1 MEDILFAIAVGGYL
15 VVGFAWP
22 TLRVWRRYDV
32 WPIVFDRESAP
43 AQRLLGIL
51 TGTLLA
57 GLLVLGGLHVAVGSA
72 ALGVWLLPT
81 PVRAAGWLALLCG
94 GVLTVVAQRQMG
106 ASWRVGIDDRLS
118 GRRLVGLGI
127 GFLGVVALVG
137 LDISGSSLWA
147 VVAMIITVIGYSLGP
162 IIVDRRLSDLPSLA
176 IIACAMTINA
186 VIYAPWALL
195 TWPTEPIPASAWV
208 SVLVLGS
215 ICSALAFIIFFAL
228 IAEVGPSRTT
238 LITYINP
245 VVAVALGVIVL
256 AEPLTIGLA
265 VGLPLVLL
273 GSWMATRKGPAL
285 EAEPHA

>member
-106 ASWRVGIDDRLS
+106 ASWRVGIDDRPTGLVATGLFRFIRNPIFTGLLLFVAGVATLS
-118 GRRLVGLGI
+118 ATWWSFARRCR
-127 GFLGVVALVG
+127 
-137 LDISGSSLWA
+137 W
-147 VVAMIITVIGYSLGP
+147 
-162 IIVDRRLSDLPSLA
+162 
-176 IIACAMTINA
+176 
-186 VIYAPWALL
+186 
-195 TWPTEPIPASAWV
+195 IPAGRA
-208 SVLVLGS
+208 
-215 ICSALAFIIFFAL
+215 
-228 IAEVGPSRTT
+228 
-238 LITYINP
+238 
-245 VVAVALGVIVL
+245 
-256 AEPLTIGLA
+256 
-265 VGLPLVLL
+265 
-273 GSWMATRKGPAL
+273 GPA
-285 EAEPHA
+285 PTRPTSM